1 MKGWKVG
8 YPRHWLGEPG
18 LWAGRCLGVLD
29 TEMGGEKEEEGAQ
42 RPGRGSLV
50 KGLEKEKRGLSNP
63 YFRKT
68 TLLQG

>member
-1 MKGWKVG
+1 
-8 YPRHWLGEPG
+8 
-18 LWAGRCLGVLD
+18 
-29 TEMGGEKEEEGAQ
+29 MGGEKEEEGAQ

-68 TLLQG
+68 TLL